1 MRPISSHPTAFECT
15 ETAACSPLQT
25 IHLNKIPH
33 PGRFPLVQGYPV
45 LGLPPLGVNAHQQ
58 GKRTGHWGG
67 QGCPNW
73 RWCCRVFCPQGGS
86 ILGRSPAFTCPQGM
100 GVGGPLGPKGN
111 LSGFPLGPGFWGWS
125 PQAFAVDRHISCL
138 LRVLAEGGRLAL
150 LAHTL
155 PLMPSVGAGHLAGP
169 I

>member
-1 MRPISSHPTAFECT
+1 MRPISSHPTACECT

-33 PGRFPLVQGYPV
+33 PGRFPLVQGYRV
-45 LGLPPLGVNAHQQ
+45 LGLPWLGVNAHQQ

-67 QGCPNW
+67 QGYPNW

-125 PQAFAVDRHISCL
+125 PQAFAVGRHISCL
-138 LRVLAEGGRLAL
+138 LRVLAEGGRPAL